1 MRPDPRPGRQP
12 ASLLAA
18 GPTDPALNS
27 FLGHALW
34 EGAGLLAAAGPRD
47 SGRASRTER
56 AYLAVK

>member
-1 MRPDPRPGRQP
+1 M
-12 ASLLAA
+12 
-18 GPTDPALNS
+18 NS